1 MSNFFDASPAE
12 IREWD
17 DAKIQKYIDEV
28 GPRYIT
34 LMDEAEKIME
44 QARPLNDGLYVAR
57 GELVDRGIE
66 LPS

>member
-1 MSNFFDASPAE
+1 MSNLFDASPAE

-17 DAKIQKYIDEV
+17 DDKIKEYIAEV
-28 GPRYIT
+28 GPRYVA